1 MLYQLSYLA
10 GTGGKPEYS
19 KRALPIGRGVVANA
33 AGMTTRTLTLP
44 TQLARWLVPPAV
56 FGALCAAALSL
67 IRARTRP
74 SLPRMS
80 DEWLHSLDRGTGREF
95 DTWR

>member
-1 MLYQLSYLA
+1 
-10 GTGGKPEYS
+10 
-19 KRALPIGRGVVANA
+19 
-33 AGMTTRTLTLP
+33 MTTRTLTLP
-44 TQLARWLVPPAV
+44 TQLVRWLMAPAV
-56 FGALCAAALSL
+56 FGALFAAAISL

-80 DEWLHSLDRGTGREF
+80 DEWLHSLDRGTGREI